1 MTVVDHIWRNANAM
15 YEGRRRMSGSQDGS
29 KKKVA
34 AIVTEYRYN
43 SHADVILGRLLGDFG
58 YEPAV
63 EVVSIYTDQVPA
75 NDMSREAA
83 ARLGIPI
90 CGTIGEAIKAA
101 HTGGPVDGVVLIGE
115 HGNYPTNEKG
125 QIEYPRRRFLEETLA
140 ALDELGRVVP
150 IFSDKHLAYDFR
162 DALWMYNELKARGI
176 PFMGGSSIPHT
187 DHVPAFD
194 PGRLSSLREILVVS
208 NGGLEGYGFHAMEVL
223 QSLAE
228 RREGG
233 ESGVRSVELRSGAG
247 GEAWKAMDR
256 GEWPE
261 DLLLHALRAYPG
273 LPNVHPRESEPD
285 PALFVIEYK
294 DGTKGYIVQFKRLS
308 ENWGFAFRHGN
319 GQVTA
324 ALCDS
329 DNDRP
334 FAHFERLTRMI
345 ETFIVT
351 GKPPFPMERTLLT
364 TGMICFAMD
373 SLHDGAKRET
383 PELGISYAA
392 ADSLRKIASRGNR
405 SRIGE
410 E

>member
-1 MTVVDHIWRNANAM
+1 MGD
-15 YEGRRRMSGSQDGS
+15 SGSGGGA

-43 SHADVILGRLLGDFG
+43 SHADVILGRLLGEFN
-58 YEPAV
+58 YEPKV

-75 NDMSREAA
+75 DDMSREMA

-90 CGTIGEAIKAA
+90 CRTIGEAVKAA
-101 HTGGPVDGVVLIGE
+101 HAGGPVDGVVIIGE
-115 HGNYPTNEKG
+115 HGNYPMNEKG
-125 QIEYPRRRFLEETLA
+125 QIQYPRRRFLEETLT
-140 ALDELGRVVP
+140 ALDELGGLTVP
-150 IFSDKHLAYDFR
+150 IFSDKHLAYDYG

-194 PGRLSSLREILVVS
+194 RECLKSMKEILVVS

-228 RREGG
+228 QREGG
-233 ESGVRSVELRSGAG
+233 ETGVRSVQLLGGTG
-247 GEAWKAMDR
+247 GEVWAAMDR

-261 DLLLHALRAYPG
+261 DLLLHALRAYPDV
-273 LPNVHPRESEPD
+273 PQVHPRESEPN
-285 PALFVIEYK
+285 PALFVIEYR
-294 DGTKGYIVQFKRLS
+294 DGTKGYIIQFKRLS
-308 ENWGFAFRHGN
+308 EQWGFAFRYGQ
-319 GQVTA
+319 GQVVA

-345 ETFIVT
+345 ESFIMSR
-351 GKPPFPMERTLLT
+351 KPPFPMERTLLT
-364 TGMICFAMD
+364 TGVICFAMD
-373 SLHDGAKRET
+373 ALYNGRKRET
-383 PELGISYAA
+383 PELAISYT
-392 ADSLRKIASRGNR
+392 
-405 SRIGE
+405 
-410 E
+410 